1 MNVCVMGGAAG
12 GRAERV
18 EPQLGLL
25 QLTQL
30 PVVSDEV
37 RLQLHDHPQPRQ
49 DHLQEAVAA
58 PLQEP
63 ESLHAPDHLA
73 LDPARRHQGE
83 LWWFR
88 KSDID
93 NCNVY
98 TKSKKAGNYK
108 NSSQWIYFLHIL
120 TQSGSYVYNQ
130 YVNI

>member
-1 MNVCVMGGAAG
+1 MGGAAG

-25 QLTQL
+25 QLTLL

-37 RLQLHDHPQPRQ
+37 GLELHDHPQPRQ

-73 LDPARRHQGE
+73 LDPAGRHQGE
-83 LWWFR
+83 LSWFL

-93 NCNVY
+93 
-98 TKSKKAGNYK
+98 TA
-108 NSSQWIYFLHIL
+108 
-120 TQSGSYVYNQ
+120 
-130 YVNI
+130 

>member
-1 MNVCVMGGAAG
+1 MKLPQTSRAVLLRTTTLRRVRKCVMTVCVMGGAAG

-37 RLQLHDHPQPRQ
+37 RLQLDDHPQPRQ
-49 DHLQEAVAA
+49 DHLQEAVAT

-83 LWWFR
+83 QM
-88 KSDID
+88 
-93 NCNVY
+93 V
-98 TKSKKAGNYK
+98 
-108 NSSQWIYFLHIL
+108 
-120 TQSGSYVYNQ
+120 
-130 YVNI
+130 

>member
-1 MNVCVMGGAAG
+1 MGGAAG

-25 QLTQL
+25 QLTLL

-37 RLQLHDHPQPRQ
+37 GLELHDHPQPRQ

-73 LDPARRHQGE
+73 LDPAGRHQGE
-83 LWWFR
+83 
-88 KSDID
+88 SYD
-93 NCNVY
+93 
-98 TKSKKAGNYK
+98 G
-108 NSSQWIYFLHIL
+108 SSNLTLIL
-120 TQSGSYVYNQ
+120 
-130 YVNI
+130 